1 MNKVLLLGSAGVLLL
16 AVGCSGNRQK
26 TASTPAPA
34 SSAPA
39 ISQAAAV
46 PATAPDAG
54 EPLTLPV
61 PVSGTSNDDAW
72 HFQKI
77 KDRYCEGIQLKTTS
91 RDGKYDLVI
100 LQEGRQ
106 AFLSFALHGRWE
118 AARYQP
124 SKGKLMVLRAKFE
137 DGEEQRIEWDELGFA
152 TENLFGMLW
161 AYPAPKQPSFGPVA
175 AGSNDDSF
183 GGDWYLIQDMMK
195 HKTMLVEVA
204 PVVTA
209 QFDLTGLTHEMQKA
223 RSPKTEPILEARQDV
238 Q

>member
-1 MNKVLLLGSAGVLLL
+1 MNKIILLGSTVILLL

-26 TASTPAPA
+26 TISTPPPAAAPA
-34 SSAPA
+34 V
-39 ISQAAAV
+39 SQAPAV
-46 PATAPDAG
+46 PATAPAG

-61 PVSGTSNDDAW
+61 PVPGTSKDDAW
-72 HFQKI
+72 HFLKI

-91 RDGKYDLVI
+91 LDGKYDLVI

-152 TENLFGMLW
+152 TENLYGMLW
-161 AYPAPKQPSFGPVA
+161 AYPAPKQPSFGPVV
-175 AGSNDDSF
+175 AGSNEDLF
-183 GGDWYLIQDMMK
+183 GGDRLLIQEMMK

-209 QFDLTGLTHEMQKA
+209 QFDLTGLAHGMEKA
-223 RSPKTEPILEARQDV
+223 RSPKTEPILEARQAAE
-238 Q
+238 